1 MRFNIKLFNFKRLY
15 IHFCFLALFNIFFS
29 TENIQAKT
37 FSINDIEISTPFEIN
52 FNKNKII
59 EEGFAQA
66 FNRLVLSILQTQDQ
80 KKLINTPIGLIKSMI
95 ETFSIKEEKFID
107 EVYYLSLNV
116 SFNKKKILNLM
127 EKKNIFPS
135 LPVEKKIF
143 FLPIIVDKNKDEI
156 SIFSENYIFNNWN
169 SNNQKYHLL
178 RYILPTED
186 LDDFNLIKRYS
197 KILESYN
204 FSEIIKKYNIDE
216 YIISIIFKENDNIKV
231 LNKINFNQ
239 EESLKNIS
247 FQNLNIDNYKGA
259 DKLIESLKSVYENY
273 WKSKNEIN
281 TSVKISL
288 TVSINN
294 NNNSKISKFEEILDN
309 ADLVYNYYIYKF
321 NNKDSFYKIIF
332 NGSPDHFLKFMKNKN
347 YEFDI
352 QNKIWSVNE

>member
-1 MRFNIKLFNFKRLY
+1 MRFNIKQFNYKRLY
-15 IHFCFLALFNIFFS
+15 IHFCFLALLNIFFS
-29 TENIQAKT
+29 TENIEAKT
-37 FSINDIEISTPFEIN
+37 FSVNDIEISTPFEIN
-52 FNKNKII
+52 FDKNKII
-59 EEGFAQA
+59 DEGFAQA

-80 KKLINTPIGLIKSMI
+80 KKLSKTPLSLIKSMI

-135 LPVEKKIF
+135 LLVEKKIF

-156 SIFSENYIFNNWN
+156 SIFSENYIYNNWN

-204 FSEIIKKYNIDE
+204 FSEIIKKYNLDE
-216 YIISIIFKENDNIKV
+216 YIISIIFKENNTIKV

-239 EESLKNIS
+239 EEDLKNIR
-247 FQNLNIDNYKGA
+247 FQNLNIDSYKEA
-259 DKLIESLKSVYENY
+259 DKLVESLKSVYENY

-288 TVSINN
+288 TISVNN
-294 NNNSKISKFEEILDN
+294 NNNSEISKFEEILIN
-309 ADLVYNYYIYKF
+309 TDLIYDFYIYKF
-321 NNKDSFYKIIF
+321 NNEDNFYKIVF
-332 NGSPDHFLKFMKNKN
+332 NGSPDLFLKIMKDKN
-347 YEFDI
+347 YEIDI
-352 QNKIWSVNE
+352 QNQIWVMK

>member
-59 EEGFAQA
+59 DEGFAQA

-178 RYILPTED
+178 RYVLPTED

-204 FSEIIKKYNIDE
+204 FSEIIKKYNLDD
-216 YIISIIFKENDNIKV
+216 YIISIIYKENNTIKV

-239 EESLKNIS
+239 EEDLKNIS
-247 FQNLNIDNYKGA
+247 FQNLNIDNYKEA

-294 NNNSKISKFEEILDN
+294 NNNSEISKFEEILDN

>member
-59 EEGFAQA
+59 DEGFAQA

-247 FQNLNIDNYKGA
+247 FQNLNIDNYKEA

-352 QNKIWSVNE
+352 QNKIWSVK